1 MAIVSYQVARCE
13 EARFGK
19 QGVGPD
25 GGTVVKGRQQ
35 LVLFF
40 SFFFFFIWRKPTSL
54 LVMSPTM
61 LPLDITIN
69 NALPVEKT
77 GRDDDF
83 GTSSDPRFYS
93 SVNIHVR

>member
-40 SFFFFFIWRKPTSL
+40 FLLLFHLEETCITPSYEPNNVTS
-54 LVMSPTM
+54 
-61 LPLDITIN
+61 
-69 NALPVEKT
+69 
-77 GRDDDF
+77 RHH
-83 GTSSDPRFYS
+83 YQ
-93 SVNIHVR
+93 